1 MYLLKRQLTGGINS
15 SAGRRLGTARLPP
28 APVPAQSS
36 SLVFVN
42 SSSSPDGHRLFSTDS
57 GFMATHIHCLSVK
70 C

>member
-1 MYLLKRQLTGGINS
+1 MLMLKRQLTGGINS

-42 SSSSPDGHRLFSTDS
+42 SSSSLDGHRLLSTDRNEMLLWPLTFTAS
-57 GFMATHIHCLSVK
+57 L
-70 C
+70 